1 MQTFLA
7 DPLDSTFLYL
17 LNLKCSMLY
26 NWKYRQRIQN
36 SKETRAKFAKLNWWN
51 ISGSFVSL
59 LLLLLFIIIYYY
71 INFQFPRKEAKYSK
85 KKQNKAKQIS
95 SDTLHIQ
102 QLRRTP
108 YINIQHV
115 HCTLYSTYKMEK
127 EKKSA
132 TLQPC
137 TVFSRLLSVW
147 PTSPSL
153 LFHKK
158 KILHAGPIFVGQR
171 VM

>member
-1 MQTFLA
+1 M
-7 DPLDSTFLYL
+7 
-17 LNLKCSMLY
+17 
-26 NWKYRQRIQN
+26 
-36 SKETRAKFAKLNWWN
+36 
-51 ISGSFVSL
+51 SL

-115 HCTLYSTYKMEK
+115 QY
-127 EKKSA
+127 
-132 TLQPC
+132 LQDQDGE
-137 TVFSRLLSVW
+137 R
-147 PTSPSL
+147 
-153 LFHKK
+153 K
-158 KILHAGPIFVGQR
+158 KISDVTTMYCIFTTIKCLAHFSLTSFSYKKNPSCRTNFCRSTSYVEKTSYYVKQIKGTVQR
-171 VM
+171 DFLPPVFFIIRNCLCH

>member
-1 MQTFLA
+1 M
-7 DPLDSTFLYL
+7 
-17 LNLKCSMLY
+17 
-26 NWKYRQRIQN
+26 
-36 SKETRAKFAKLNWWN
+36 
-51 ISGSFVSL
+51 SL

-132 TLQPC
+132 TLQAC

-153 LFHKK
+153 LFHI
-158 KILHAGPIFVGQR
+158 KINPSCRTNFCRSTSYVEKTSYYVKQIKGTVQR
-171 VM
+171 DFLPPVFFIIRNCLCR

>member
-17 LNLKCSMLY
+17 LNFKCSMLY
-26 NWKYRQRIQN
+26 NWNYRQRIQN

-115 HCTLYSTYKMEK
+115 QLYIVHCT
-127 EKKSA
+127 
-132 TLQPC
+132 
-137 TVFSRLLSVW
+137 V
-147 PTSPSL
+147 PTRWR
-153 LFHKK
+153 KK
-158 KILHAGPIFVGQR
+158 KNQR
-171 VM
+171 RYKHVLYFHDY